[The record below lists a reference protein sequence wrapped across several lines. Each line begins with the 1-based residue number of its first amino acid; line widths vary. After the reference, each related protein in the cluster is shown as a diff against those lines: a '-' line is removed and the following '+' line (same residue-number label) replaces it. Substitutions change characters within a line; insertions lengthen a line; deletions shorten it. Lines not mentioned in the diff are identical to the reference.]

1 MFSRACS
8 TYIHHLNSDFTGS
21 LSTHCQT
28 VPVASESEFQLRFRP
43 SESTPVAFDMNA
55 ITTLGVKTGLFHYQC
70 LTSIYGDS
78 DIKESCTSNL

>member
-1 MFSRACS
+1 MLSRACS

-21 LSTHCQT
+21 LTPHT
-28 VPVASESEFQLRFRP
+28 ATVASESEFQLRFRP

-55 ITTLGVKTGLFHYQC
+55 IITLGVKTGLFHYQC

-78 DIKESCTSNL
+78 DIKDSCTSNL